1 MTKDEAIK
9 LIESCNGDVCGF
21 SVNII
26 SKEDIYCNCD
36 MRTIN
41 NFDKL
46 SDDKKEKMMSDIA
59 NELKKENFDACDA
72 YVACLGHL
80 KKEKYGE
87 IEIITKNIEVSD
99 TKITFTKEYWDK
111 SETQVINLN

>member
-1 MTKDEAIK
+1 LFGA
-9 LIESCNGDVCGF
+9 F
-21 SVNII
+21 PW
-26 SKEDIYCNCD
+26 DI
-36 MRTIN
+36 
-41 NFDKL
+41 
-46 SDDKKEKMMSDIA
+46 DKKTVIQNKVAEIFPNINWLYDKH

-87 IEIITKNIEVSD
+87 IEIITKNIEVND

-111 SETQVINLN
+111 SETQVINLV